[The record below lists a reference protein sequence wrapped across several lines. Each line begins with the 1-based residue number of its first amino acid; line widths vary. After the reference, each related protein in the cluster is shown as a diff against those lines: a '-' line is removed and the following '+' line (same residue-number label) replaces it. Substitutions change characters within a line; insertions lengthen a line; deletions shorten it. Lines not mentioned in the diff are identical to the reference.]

1 MPRLAELSREERQTM
16 QAKARATKA
25 ANHAARQASTL
36 RRDFLDADHWE
47 ELARA
52 RGLRLPP
59 WGAPCTLSAMRTW
72 LHKAGLSQSKY
83 EAHQG
88 KLAAF
93 TERNRTWPLRA
104 WAGLVLEY
112 QEVKDERQYTQAG

>member
-1 MPRLAELSREERQTM
+1 MPRLAELSREERQTI
-16 QAKARATKA
+16 QAKARASRA

-36 RRDFLDADHWE
+36 RRDFLDADYWE
-47 ELARA
+47 GLARD

-59 WGAPCTLSAMRTW
+59 WGAPCTLSAMRTR

-83 EAHQG
+83 EAHYG
-88 KLAAF
+88 KLAGF
-93 TERNRTWPLRA
+93 IEKTPTWPLRA

-112 QEVKDERQYTQAG
+112 QEVNGERQYSQAG